1 MRDDEG
7 LLLTKTGSI
16 TMLFM
21 RFPIDALF
29 LDRSNRVLRVVERIR
44 PWAPMIAAPMGTES
58 VLELAAGTVAR
69 TGAQVG
75 DELSWEPVER
85 T

>member
-1 MRDDEG
+1 
-7 LLLTKTGSI
+7 
-16 TMLFM
+16 MLFM

-29 LDRSNRVLRVVERIR
+29 LDPSNRVLRVVERIR